1 MKTKRIKF
9 LIACALAALS
19 QIASAGSY
27 WLGKAIDR
35 SALVAGDYVYV
46 SCAKST
52 SENVYVSARLLKSS
66 DGTGRSA
73 RLTGYTDGT
82 EVFELVSAPA
92 QHAGTPSFY
101 LRNIARDKY
110 IVGSDTG
117 CVYVATASDAT
128 SFEIVKPTTQY
139 GLFRNVTSTALLL
152 IHYDGE
158 TPCFLHR
165 QHIFR
170 VFIGKQHRASPS

>member
-110 IVGSDTG
+110 VVGSDTG

-128 SFEIVKPTTQY
+128 SFEIVKPTLEL
-139 GLFRNVTSTALLL
+139 GAFRNVTASALLL
-152 IHYDGE
+152 AHYESDGVRYLIPDVSGNR
-158 TPCFLHR
+158 T
-165 QHIFR
+165 
-170 VFIGKQHRASPS
+170 VFWRPI

>member
-19 QIASAGSY
+19 QMASAGSY

-82 EVFELVSAPA
+82 EVFELVSAP
-92 QHAGTPSFY
+92 
-101 LRNIARDKY
+101 
-110 IVGSDTG
+110 
-117 CVYVATASDAT
+117 
-128 SFEIVKPTTQY
+128 
-139 GLFRNVTSTALLL
+139 
-152 IHYDGE
+152 
-158 TPCFLHR
+158 
-165 QHIFR
+165 
-170 VFIGKQHRASPS
+170 

>member
-19 QIASAGSY
+19 QMASAGSY

-66 DGTGRSA
+66 DGTGRS
-73 RLTGYTDGT
+73 
-82 EVFELVSAPA
+82 VSCPM
-92 QHAGTPSFY
+92 S
-101 LRNIARDKY
+101 
-110 IVGSDTG
+110 
-117 CVYVATASDAT
+117 AS
-128 SFEIVKPTTQY
+128 Q
-139 GLFRNVTSTALLL
+139 R
-152 IHYDGE
+152 
-158 TPCFLHR
+158 
-165 QHIFR
+165 
-170 VFIGKQHRASPS
+170 SPSPFGDPPVVTAT